1 MALRQLLWLRWKLTL
16 RGFTRSRSTL
26 IGSIIGMLIVGPYA
40 LALAGGLGFGLVKL
54 DIPLGENALRGALL
68 LVAGIWTIGPILGF
82 QLNEA
87 QDITRLFVYPVPVRK
102 LFLGAIAGCL
112 LDLTTILLIPTLL
125 AVIVGAAFHGLTGA
139 LIAVV
144 AMPLF
149 LFQTL
154 AASQGVTLALQ
165 GVLQSRKWR
174 DVALLIVPLFW
185 MTWQFGMQNIGRSA
199 GKTNWTAFLGSTTW
213 DVLSFLPP
221 GLAARAVGA
230 GMKGLWPLAI
240 AYLGALGLITI
251 ATFMVSSWLVSKAYE
266 GEAVGVPAPQH
277 SSPSPSLRSGSAFRG
292 TKGGGP
298 EGRGRW
304 MRESGVVQAVFQKE
318 WYVFTRDPYF
328 RLMAMNFVYMLGF
341 GAFMAFS
348 RGKNDAADG
357 LGFTEART
365 TMALWL
371 ATSLTL
377 FQQSI
382 LSYNIFGPEANAATL
397 LFAFPVRRRELL
409 IGKNLANLSA
419 LLPLNLA
426 AVIVLCATLKRLDM
440 LPILLPWMLG
450 ASVLMTAVGNAVS
463 VMIPYRVSTQG
474 FKARQS
480 SGGVGYGFASLGIS
494 LAALVLYAPILAA
507 VLVPHFWIGTSW
519 LPLTVPLALGYAGGL
534 YFLSLRLTEPWLL
547 EREQEIIARVARP
560 EG

>member
-26 IGSIIGMLIVGPYA
+26 IGSIIGLLVLGPYA
-40 LALAGGLGFGLVKL
+40 VMLAGGLGFGLVKL
-54 DIPLGENALRGALL
+54 NLTLGENALRGALL

-112 LDLTTILLIPTLL
+112 LDLTTLLLVPTLL
-125 AVIVGAAFHGLTGA
+125 AVIVGAAFHGLAGA
-139 LIAVV
+139 LIAVI

-240 AYLGALGLITI
+240 AYVGALGLITV
-251 ATFMVSSWLVSKAYE
+251 ATFMISSWLVSKAYE
-266 GEAVGVPAPQH
+266 GEAIGVPAPKH
-277 SSPSPSLRSGSAFRG
+277 SPVAPVQRG
-292 TKGGGP
+292 NSKGHPALFPRRAGGTGG
-298 EGRGRW
+298 E
-304 MRESGVVQAVFQKE
+304 GVVQAVFQKE

-463 VMIPYRVSTQG
+463 VMIPYRVSTKG
-474 FKARQS
+474 FKA
-480 SGGVGYGFASLGIS
+480 ASLGIS

-507 VLVPHFWIGTSW
+507 VLVPHFWIGSSW
-519 LPLTVPLALGYAGGL
+519 LALTVPLALGYAVGL

>member
-68 LVAGIWTIGPILGF
+68 LVAAIWTIGPVLGF

-125 AVIVGAAFHGLTGA
+125 AVIVGAAFHGLAGA
-139 LIAVV
+139 LIAVIV
-144 AMPLF
+144 MPLF

-199 GKTNWTAFLGSTTW
+199 GKTNWTAFLGSMTW

-230 GMKGLWPLAI
+230 GMKGLWPLGI
-240 AYLGALGLITI
+240 AYLGALGLITVV
-251 ATFMVSSWLVSKAYE
+251 TFMVSSWLVSKAYE
-266 GEAVGVPAPQH
+266 GEAVGVPAPQ
-277 SSPSPSLRSGSAFRG
+277 PPPLAPRRAGSR
-292 TKGGGP
+292 
-298 EGRGRW
+298 GRG
-304 MRESGVVQAVFQKE
+304 GVVQAVFQKE

-519 LPLTVPLALGYAGGL
+519 LPLTVPVALGYAVGL

-547 EREQEIIARVARP
+547 EREQEIVARVARP

>member
-26 IGSIIGMLIVGPYA
+26 IGSIIGLLILGPYA
-40 LALAGGLGFGLVKL
+40 LMLAGGLGFGLVKL
-54 DIPLGENALRGALL
+54 DVTLGENALRGALL

-102 LFLGAIAGCL
+102 LFMGAIAGCL
-112 LDLTTILLIPTLL
+112 LDLTTLLLVPTLL
-125 AVIVGAAFHGLTGA
+125 AVIVGAAFHGLAGA
-139 LIAVV
+139 LIAVI

-185 MTWQFGMQNIGRSA
+185 MTWQFGMQNIGRGA
-199 GKTNWTAFLGSTTW
+199 KNINLKAFLVSPTW
-213 DVLSFLPP
+213 DVLNFLPP
-221 GLAARAVGA
+221 GLAARAIGA

-240 AYLGALGLITI
+240 AYLGALGLITV

-266 GEAVGVPAPQH
+266 GEAVGIPAPQ
-277 SSPSPSLRSGSAFRG
+277 PPPLAPVQRRLGVG
-292 TKGGGP
+292 
-298 EGRGRW
+298 GRGG
-304 MRESGVVQAVFQKE
+304 EGVVQAVFQKE

-494 LAALVLYAPILAA
+494 LAALVLYTPILAA

-519 LPLTVPLALGYAGGL
+519 LPLTVPLALGYAVAL